1 MSDNQVDTEKY
12 DKLSCEQNTK
22 LQKRISE
29 LRRYQSREAKCYEQS
44 TSEFIGYVIAGLVL
58 WFVMRQAFEMAC
70 WPESKFDADPNYIG
84 TKGLWNVAMYVVPFC
99 FWGLAIRHFVISVIS
114 WVEYS
119 FAHLKIIRL
128 KKKLAK

>member
-1 MSDNQVDTEKY
+1 MDHFLPVVDK
-12 DKLSCEQNTK
+12 
-22 LQKRISE
+22 
-29 LRRYQSREAKCYEQS
+29 QS
-44 TSEFIGYVIAGLVL
+44 TSEFIGYAIAGLVL
-58 WFVMRQAFEMAC
+58 WFVMHWAFEMAC
-70 WPESKFDADPNYIG
+70 WPDSKLDADPNYLG